1 MDAITFLH
9 AIEETSPKMIDRAV
23 ALLWFHGNGN
33 DEDSVSLQALC
44 ADIETAGFA
53 KQNQTR
59 FRQALKKDRR
69 VLSKKGDCFA
79 LNARYKSKVEE
90 QYAGLGKINKP
101 AKSDAVLQMVLF
113 SKAKGYIQRVVL
125 QLNSSYDH
133 HLYDCAAVMCRR
145 LLETLIIEA
154 YENMGSAAYIKGS
167 DGHYLMFSGLLNQ
180 INKTCPFQLGRN
192 SLKGLKDFKTL
203 GDLSAHNRRFN
214 ATQGD
219 IDNVRDGLR
228 VACEELLHIA
238 DQGPSLGA

>member
-33 DEDSVSLQALC
+33 EDSAVSLQALC
-44 ADIETAGFA
+44 AEIETAGFA

-69 VLSKKGDCFA
+69 VLSKNGDCFA

-90 QYAGLGKINKP
+90 QYSAHGKIKKP
-101 AKSDAVLQMVLF
+101 VKSDAVLQMALF
-113 SKAKGYIQRVVL
+113 SQAKGYIQRVVL
-125 QLNSSYDH
+125 QLNSSYDY

-154 YENMGSAAYIKGS
+154 YENTGSADDIKGS
-167 DGHYLMFSGLLNQ
+167 DGHYLMFSGLLSQ
-180 INKTCPFQLGRN
+180 INKSCPFQLGRN

-214 ATQGD
+214 ATQND
-219 IDNVRDGLR
+219 IDKIKNGLR
-228 VACEELLHIA
+228 VACEELLYIA
-238 DQGPSLGA
+238 DQGPNV